1 MGLWTKP
8 VMSGVGGLRAG
19 VTSRPTNSDEHGHT
33 AIRVGDT
40 YFEDH
45 PTWLEDGPPGGAA
58 KAGEVDI
65 LRWVRERET

>member
-1 MGLWTKP
+1 
-8 VMSGVGGLRAG
+8 
-19 VTSRPTNSDEHGHT
+19 
-33 AIRVGDT
+33 VGDT
-40 YFEDH
+40 YFYVEDH